1 MLVAYLEVWLWFKTF
16 NKHSLKSSA
25 ANFI

>member
-1 MLVAYLEVWLWFKTF
+1 MFLFKTF
-16 NKHSLKSSA
+16 NKHSLKPSA